1 MPHSVYFLTPT
12 RYLLLT
18 IPLCC
23 SPPFPGWPNLPY
35 VFRSGV
41 RSSVRTFVSVSLTRR
56 PVQKKRCNAIAR
68 RCEMHVRCPFDG
80 KPHQFRE
87 FTGLILHASTCTE
100 QAPCPHVTS
109 LGWLGRSGGN
119 CVKAVNAAWSYRTRP
134 AGQLVIP
141 HPLGRPQILQE
152 GGVGITN
159 LSVWKGLDTTSQW
172 RRIAL
177 RLLPCA
183 GGIIHEG
190 RLRAAARS
198 SVLRAPRSGRS
209 YIPVSPVGSARSW
222 RRGQRCLNRD
232 WGLAQVV
239 TDLVPLAH
247 QAHTANW

>member
-1 MPHSVYFLTPT
+1 M
-12 RYLLLT
+12 
-18 IPLCC
+18 
-23 SPPFPGWPNLPY
+23 
-35 VFRSGV
+35 
-41 RSSVRTFVSVSLTRR
+41 SVSETRR
-56 PVQKKRCNAIAR
+56 PCPKSKRRPAKPSPGVAER
-68 RCEMHVRCPFDG
+68 TFDVHSTENDTSCG
-80 KPHQFRE
+80 NSPDSFCTRPACTKQ
-87 FTGLILHASTCTE
+87 GLCL
-100 QAPCPHVTS
+100 HVTS
-109 LGWLGRSGGN
+109 LGWLGRSGGK
-119 CVKAVNAAWSYRTRP
+119 CVKAVNVAWSYRTRP
-134 AGQLVIP
+134 AGQLVLP
-141 HPLGRPQILQE
+141 HPLGRQQILQE

-183 GGIIHEG
+183 GGIIHAG

-198 SVLRAPRSGRS
+198 SVLRARRSGRS

-232 WGLAQVV
+232 QGLAQVA